1 MSSPAPSPSDAVEIA
16 HRVVQIAR
24 QKGLAAAASVN
35 AGEGLSVTVRAGEVE
50 TLEYHQD
57 KAVHVTVYDG
67 QRKGSASSKDFTAGS
82 LEETISAAAEIA
94 RNAEPDQWSGLLEAR
109 YLAQD
114 IADLDLDHPWDITAE
129 DAIALAL
136 RAAEA
141 AQAAEREVSQVD
153 EAGLS
158 HYRGVHAYANS
169 HGFAAGYA
177 GTRHGL
183 NCIVVGARDGA
194 MQRGY
199 WFTSARRASALES
212 PETVGR
218 LAAERAVAKLGARKL
233 GTRRA
238 PVIFEA
244 RLAAGL
250 IGSLVAATS
259 GGNLYREASFLR
271 DAAGTQVMPGFL
283 TIEEDPF
290 VPQGLGSAPFDA
302 EGGATHGRRVIDAGI
317 LTGYFLDGYSARRLG
332 LTPTGNA
339 GGPHN
344 LIVGHQGEDLQ
355 ALLRRMGRGLLV
367 TDLMGHGTNLLTGDY
382 SRGASGF
389 WVEDGALAYP
399 VEEITIA
406 GNLRDMLRTIV
417 AVGSDVETRSA
428 TRIGSVLLEELT
440 IAGE

>member
-1 MSSPAPSPSDAVEIA
+1 MSSPTPNPSDAVEIA

-24 QKGLAAAASVN
+24 QKGLTAAVSVN

-67 QRKGSASSKDFTAGS
+67 QRKGSASSKDFNTGP
-82 LEETISAAAEIA
+82 LEETVSAAAEIA

-114 IADLDLDHPWDITAE
+114 IVDLDLDHPWDITAE

-153 EAGLS
+153 EAGVS

-218 LAAERAVAKLGARKL
+218 LAAERAVGKLGARKL

-238 PVIFEA
+238 PVIFES
-244 RLAAGL
+244 RLATGL
-250 IGSLVAATS
+250 IGSLVGATS

-290 VPQGLGSAPFDA
+290 LPQGLGSAPFDA
-302 EGGATHGRRVIDAGI
+302 EGGATRSRRVIDAGV

-355 ALLRRMGRGLLV
+355 TLLRRMGRGLLV

-406 GNLRDMLRTIV
+406 GNLRDMLRGIV
-417 AVGSDVETRSA
+417 AVGSDVETRGA
-428 TRIGSVLLEELT
+428 TRIGSVLLEEMT

>member
-1 MSSPAPSPSDAVEIA
+1 MSPTSLSPDYATDVA
-16 HRVVQIAR
+16 HSVVQIAR
-24 QKGLAAAASVN
+24 QKGLEAAVSVN

-67 QRKGSASSKDFTAGS
+67 QRKGSATSKDFSPQS
-82 LEETISAAAEIA
+82 LAETVAAAADIA
-94 RNAEPDQWSGLLEAR
+94 RNAEPDKWSGLLEPR
-109 YLAQD
+109 YLAQT
-114 IADLDLDHPWDITAE
+114 IPDLDLDHPWEISAE

-153 EAGLS
+153 EAGVS

-169 HGFAAGYA
+169 HGFAGAYA

-199 WFTSARRASALES
+199 WFSSARRASALES

-218 LAAERAVAKLGARKL
+218 LAAARAVAKLGARKL
-233 GTRRA
+233 TTRRA

-244 RLAAGL
+244 RLATGL
-250 IGSLVAATS
+250 VGSLVAASS

-271 DAAGTQVMPGFL
+271 DAAGTQVMPAFL

-290 VPQGLGSAPFDA
+290 LPQGLGSAPFDA
-302 EGGATHGRRVIDAGI
+302 EGGATHRRRVIDAGV

-344 LIVGHQGEDLQ
+344 LLVGNQGEDLQ

-389 WVEDGALAYP
+389 WVEGGTLAYP

-406 GNLRDMLRTIV
+406 GNLREMLRGIV
-417 AVGSDVETRSA
+417 AVGSDEETRGS
-428 TRIGSVLLEELT
+428 TRIGSVLLEEMT